1 MPRGPSSWHSGSM
14 TTIAVLGGGKIGE
27 ALISGLIAAGTDP
40 QSIHV
45 TNRRPERGQ
54 ELREAYGIHDLT
66 DNRQAVEEADVVFL
80 CVKPKGIPDLLAE
93 IAETLDGN
101 DVSTIV
107 VSMAAGVSLAT
118 MEDTLVAGTPV
129 IRVMPNTPMLVRRG
143 MNAVASGRFV
153 SEEQLD
159 VVTQLLGTVG
169 DVISVAESDLDAVT
183 AMSGS
188 SPAYFFLVAEALIDA
203 GVSLGLTRDVAQ
215 KLVTSSAAGAGAM
228 LAESGVDPA
237 TLRTNV
243 SSPAGTTVAALREL
257 EESGLR
263 GAFFRAAEACA
274 RRSTELGAPD
284 TPEQ

>member
-1 MPRGPSSWHSGSM
+1 M

-54 ELREAYGIHDLT
+54 ELRETYGIHDLR
-66 DNRQAVEEADVVFL
+66 DNRRAVEGADVVFL
-80 CVKPKGIPDLLAE
+80 CVKPKGIPALLAE
-93 IAETLDGN
+93 IADTLDAN
-101 DVSTIV
+101 DAATIV

-118 MEDTLVAGTPV
+118 MEDALVAGTPV
-129 IRVMPNTPMLVRRG
+129 VRVMPNTPMLVRRG
-143 MNAVASGRFV
+143 MNAVAPGRYV
-153 SEEQLD
+153 DEGQLD
-159 VVTQLLGTVG
+159 VVKRLLGSVG
-169 DVISVAESDLDAVT
+169 DVVLVAESDLDAVT

-215 KLVTSSAAGAGAM
+215 KLVTGSAAGAGAM
-228 LAESGVDPA
+228 LAESGLDPTA
-237 TLRTNV
+237 LRVNV

-274 RRSTELGAPD
+274 RRSAELGAPED
-284 TPEQ
+284 PAQ